1 MSTLKVNN
9 IEPTSGASVTVNSE
23 LLIKG
28 PGGDIII
35 GGTGSSNISASYA
48 ATAGCASNIN
58 ISTIVPGDTTTS
70 VVLVNNQAVGCQS
83 PFIDSG
89 LTYNAAT
96 NILNTTVTNATSATF
111 ATSSQTSD
119 TVKTV
124 NSPTTSSDF
133 YLTFV
138 DSNNPLAAPEIVYTS
153 NNISYNNSQNSLSI
167 TGNITASGDLR
178 FPNSGSAVVR
188 PIINLIPTGTASF
201 NPNLTNTTTYSH
213 YGINVI
219 TTSTSQSYCVRLP
232 QTPTQGKT
240 VTLIN
245 KSGMN
250 VVVFP
255 SVIGGSINNTVNG
268 YFILPSDGISY
279 SFDCYENPLPG
290 GWAVLNSGPGSTT
303 TISTDVINYI
313 HTTSSGYIGFVNDSC
328 KISGSNLSSGNT
340 YNGLSTPQYQTYD
353 FTNNY
358 GTFIGGQIFSD
369 TIPTLNIWSSIDS
382 IQILTNIS
390 YSSCQANL
398 ALSQGSNFEY
408 YTPGNPNTYGSYLP
422 LYTPQISSSFAAFI
436 TNVVTPWYN
445 NHPGTAG
452 TATNFGYNM
461 FSSTTYLSS
470 TTSEVPGVFTPSL
483 QNPYASDNVGDPG
496 TLILTVSN
504 IPTVTWGPSLKMLG
518 RNYVG
523 QYVHPYDGPLD
534 AYFNSAFLPIL
545 GLSVS
550 DPLSNP
556 VNVPNAKFQ
565 AFYNVS
571 L

>member
-1 MSTLKVNN
+1 MSTLKVNT
-9 IEPTSGASVTVNSE
+9 IEPTSGTSVTVNSE

-28 PGGDIII
+28 PSGDIII
-35 GGTGSSNISASYA
+35 GGTGSSDLSASYA

-70 VVLVNNQAVGCQS
+70 IVLVNDQAVGCQS

-96 NILNTTVTNATSATF
+96 NILNTTVTNA
-111 ATSSQTSD
+111 QTSNE
-119 TVKTV
+119 VKTV
-124 NSPTTSSDF
+124 NAATTSSDF

-138 DSNNPLAAPEIVYTS
+138 DSLNPLAAPETVYTS

-167 TGNITASGDLR
+167 IGNITASGDLR

-398 ALSQGSNFEY
+398 ALSQGSNMEY
-408 YTPGNPNTYGSYLP
+408 YIPGNPNTYGSYIATYFDP
-422 LYTPQISSSFAAFI
+422 SVSSSFADFI
-436 TNVVTPWYN
+436 TNVVLPWYN

-452 TATNFGYNM
+452 TSTTFSYNM
-461 FSSTTYLSS
+461 ATSIQWLYS
-470 TTSEVPGVFTPSL
+470 TTSATPGTFISSS
-483 QNPYASDNVGDPG
+483 QSPYASDNVGDPG

-545 GLSVS
+545 GLSVFDAS
-550 DPLSNP
+550 FNS